1 MQIVRSSGPASASFG
16 IKPVRFVLGI
26 IACVGVALTL
36 FSLLFGF
43 RSIPTNSV
51 GVKLRFGA
59 LSGIE
64 DPGLTYVIPYVDELV
79 IVPTQR
85 LLKLEFGFGTSG
97 ASNPYQQD
105 RYAEDTET
113 MITGD
118 LNTALVPWVVQY
130 RITDPKMYL
139 FGVREPEQT
148 LRDLSESVMRE
159 VIGDRTVDE
168 VLTIGRDD
176 IETAS
181 LKRLAELCS
190 DYKLGLQIQQVQLA
204 TVRPPAVVQAAF
216 NEVNQAQQEK
226 QTAINQAWAVYNDAV
241 PNASGQA
248 KERLKQAEAYA
259 FHRVNQAKGD
269 AEKFTLL
276 LAEYRKA
283 PDVTRRRIYLEQMQ
297 ALLPALQKKII
308 VDDSLKNILQTLP
321 LTTPESTPAPRQELP
336 RMPPTFIRIL
346 QSRTMAILGLI
357 FILTGLKWGSMLFI
371 VRQYEDAIVTRFGKA
386 IRTVTTPG
394 LKLKLPFFD
403 KVNRFDKRVLAWD
416 GPSTECPTKDK
427 LYLIVDCFARW
438 RISDPLLYY
447 NRLNDERSALSRL
460 DDILGSETRTAVA
473 THDLVEVIR
482 VTKERQPLRDP
493 ELEKSGTVLPSKLPD
508 IQLGRGEIEKQITE
522 RTRQKIA
529 DFGIELLDERFKRSK
544 YNPAV
549 AEKII
554 ERMSSERHQIA
565 ARFRSEGHGEA
576 ANISGQKESEVA
588 SIISSANRDAL
599 KIEGLAS
606 PTTSAALQPRLRSES
621 QRFERRFFDVGL
633 PK

>member
-1 MQIVRSSGPASASFG
+1 MQIVRSSGPASSSFG
-16 IKPVRFVLGI
+16 IRPVRFVLGI
-26 IACVGVALTL
+26 IACVGIALTL

-168 VLTIGRDD
+168 VLTIGRHD

-216 NEVNQAQQEK
+216 N
-226 QTAINQAWAVYNDAV
+226 
-241 PNASGQA
+241 G
-248 KERLKQAEAYA
+248 
-259 FHRVNQAKGD
+259 VNQAKGD

-276 LAEYRKA
+276 LSEYRKA
-283 PDVTRRRIYLEQMQ
+283 PEVTRRRIYLEQMQ
-297 ALLPALQKKII
+297 AILPALQKKVI

-321 LTTPESTPAPRQELP
+321 LTTPESTH
-336 RMPPTFIRIL
+336 
-346 QSRTMAILGLI
+346 S
-357 FILTGLKWGSMLFI
+357 
-371 VRQYEDAIVTRFGKA
+371 TR
-386 IRTVTTPG
+386 
-394 LKLKLPFFD
+394 
-403 KVNRFDKRVLAWD
+403 
-416 GPSTECPTKDK
+416 
-427 LYLIVDCFARW
+427 
-438 RISDPLLYY
+438 
-447 NRLNDERSALSRL
+447 
-460 DDILGSETRTAVA
+460 
-473 THDLVEVIR
+473 
-482 VTKERQPLRDP
+482 
-493 ELEKSGTVLPSKLPD
+493 
-508 IQLGRGEIEKQITE
+508 
-522 RTRQKIA
+522 
-529 DFGIELLDERFKRSK
+529 
-544 YNPAV
+544 
-549 AEKII
+549 
-554 ERMSSERHQIA
+554 
-565 ARFRSEGHGEA
+565 
-576 ANISGQKESEVA
+576 
-588 SIISSANRDAL
+588 
-599 KIEGLAS
+599 
-606 PTTSAALQPRLRSES
+606 
-621 QRFERRFFDVGL
+621 
-633 PK
+633 